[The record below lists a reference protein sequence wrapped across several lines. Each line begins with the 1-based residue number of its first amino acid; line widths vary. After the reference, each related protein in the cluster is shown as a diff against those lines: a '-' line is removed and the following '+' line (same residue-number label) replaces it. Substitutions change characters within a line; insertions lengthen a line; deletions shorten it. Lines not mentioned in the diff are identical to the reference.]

1 MKDPNDAD
9 LWRSGKHRHHGGN
22 IQVPA
27 DPAGF
32 PIRVSGVRP
41 GREHDTTCA
50 KAAPGCIAA
59 LAVHE
64 SEYQTPTL
72 TGLGY
77 LNLSP
82 AIRHPFK
89 KLTI

>member
-1 MKDPNDAD
+1 
-9 LWRSGKHRHHGGN
+9 
-22 IQVPA
+22 
-27 DPAGF
+27 
-32 PIRVSGVRP
+32 
-41 GREHDTTCA
+41 
-50 KAAPGCIAA
+50 
-59 LAVHE
+59 VHE